1 MHQTSQKYLSLFKN
15 LLKSLCGGTGI
26 RFLQL
31 AAESSYV
38 PYPLYGGSG
47 CFFCSTKIAL
57 FLLGRSIGVKSSA
70 VDMTD
75 KNWQYVTR
83 SFTWKSISGWQHK
96 LLSLL
101 HWLRRLNHCVVYA
114 EGWVLSEF
122 CHLVPNIFDNPFD
135 APHKIYLM
143 LDF

>member
-47 CFFCSTKIAL
+47 RFPCSINTAL
-57 FLLGRSIGVKSSA
+57 SALGSSSGVKSSV
-70 VDMTD
+70 VDMTNE
-75 KNWQYVTR
+75 NWQIVTCII
-83 SFTWKSISGWQHK
+83 T
-96 LLSLL
+96 
-101 HWLRRLNHCVVYA
+101 
-114 EGWVLSEF
+114 
-122 CHLVPNIFDNPFD
+122 
-135 APHKIYLM
+135 
-143 LDF
+143 